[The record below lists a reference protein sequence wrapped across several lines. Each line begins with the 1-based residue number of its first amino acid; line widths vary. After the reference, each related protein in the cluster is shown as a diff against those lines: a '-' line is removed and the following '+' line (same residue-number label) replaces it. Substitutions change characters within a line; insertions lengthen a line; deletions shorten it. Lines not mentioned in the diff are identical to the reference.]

1 VASTNKSLTA
11 ERFFA
16 LRNNLGLS
24 FLLSTISI
32 DNNSEHRS
40 AYCALAGK
48 ETPLAVP
55 KLVGIA
61 GSFNRPSK
69 TYALVENVAARI
81 GEQYGFAS
89 TIYDLHDVGPS
100 LGAALWRKDLD
111 ETAKRVVD
119 DIVSCDALIIGAPT
133 YKGSY
138 PGLFKHLIDLID
150 PHELRAKPIIITATG
165 GGDRHALMVEH
176 QLRPLFGFFMA
187 HTLPTA
193 VYASDR
199 DFTDYRVSSEALSSR
214 IGEVVGELAAF
225 FPGAN
230 SLLAAAE

>member
-1 VASTNKSLTA
+1 M
-11 ERFFA
+11 
-16 LRNNLGLS
+16 
-24 FLLSTISI
+24 
-32 DNNSEHRS
+32 S
-40 AYCALAGK
+40 A
-48 ETPLAVP
+48 P
-55 KLVGIA
+55 KLVGLA

-69 TYALVENVAARI
+69 TRALVEDVAGRAIDRH
-81 GEQYGFAS
+81 GFDAS
-89 TIYDLHDVGPS
+89 IYDLTDVGPS
-100 LGAALWRKDLD
+100 LGQAQWRKELD
-111 ETAKRVVD
+111 ETARHILDEVANA
-119 DIVSCDALIIGAPT
+119 DALIIGSPT

-199 DFTDYRVSSEALSSR
+199 DFTDYKIVSEPLSAR
-214 IGEVVGELAAF
+214 IAEVVGELSAF
-225 FPGAN
+225 FRHSNPA
-230 SLLAAAE
+230 LAAAE

>member
-1 VASTNKSLTA
+1 MSG
-11 ERFFA
+11 F
-16 LRNNLGLS
+16 
-24 FLLSTISI
+24 
-32 DNNSEHRS
+32 
-40 AYCALAGK
+40 
-48 ETPLAVP
+48 

-69 TYALVENVAARI
+69 TLALVRHVAERASIR
-81 GEQYGFAS
+81 YGF
-89 TIYDLHDVGPS
+89 TTKTYDLNDVGPS
-100 LGAALWRKDLD
+100 LGSALWRKDLD
-111 ETAKRVVD
+111 ERASRVVD
-119 DIVSCDALIIGAPT
+119 EIVRADALIIGSPT

-150 PHELRAKPIIITATG
+150 PQELRGKPIILTATG

-199 DFTDYRVSSEALSSR
+199 DFADYTVSSDQLSSR
-214 IGEVVGELAAF
+214 IGEVIGELAAF
-225 FPGAN
+225 FPHA
-230 SLLAAAE
+230 SPAIAAAE

>member
-1 VASTNKSLTA
+1 MSG
-11 ERFFA
+11 F
-16 LRNNLGLS
+16 
-24 FLLSTISI
+24 
-32 DNNSEHRS
+32 
-40 AYCALAGK
+40 
-48 ETPLAVP
+48 

-69 TYALVENVAARI
+69 TLALVRHVSERASIR
-81 GEQYGFAS
+81 YGFTS
-89 TIYDLHDVGPS
+89 KSYDLHDVGPS
-100 LGAALWRKDLD
+100 LGSALWRKDLD
-111 ETAKRVVD
+111 AQA
-119 DIVSCDALIIGAPT
+119 DALIIGSPT

-138 PGLFKHLIDLID
+138 PGHFKHLIDLID
-150 PHELRAKPIIITATG
+150 PHELRGKPIIITATG

-199 DFTDYRVSSEALSSR
+199 DFTDYAVSSDALLGR
-214 IGEVVGELAAF
+214 INEVIGELAAF

-230 SLLAAAE
+230 PALAAAE

>member
-1 VASTNKSLTA
+1 MVA
-11 ERFFA
+11 R
-16 LRNNLGLS
+16 
-24 FLLSTISI
+24 
-32 DNNSEHRS
+32 
-40 AYCALAGK
+40 
-48 ETPLAVP
+48 

-69 TYALVENVAARI
+69 TYALVQNVADLASSR
-81 GEQYGFAS
+81 YGFAS
-89 TIYDLHDVGPS
+89 TIYDLHDVGTS

-111 ETAKRVVD
+111 DQAKRVVD
-119 DIVSCDALIIGAPT
+119 DIVTSDALIIGSPT

-138 PGLFKHLIDLID
+138 PGLFKHLIDLIE
-150 PHELRAKPIIITATG
+150 PHELRGKPIIITATG

-199 DFTDYRVSSEALSSR
+199 DFTDYRVSSEPLSNR

-230 SLLAAAE
+230 PVLAAAE

>member
-1 VASTNKSLTA
+1 M
-11 ERFFA
+11 
-16 LRNNLGLS
+16 
-24 FLLSTISI
+24 
-32 DNNSEHRS
+32 S
-40 AYCALAGK
+40 A
-48 ETPLAVP
+48 P

-69 TYALVENVAARI
+69 TYALVQTVANLASDR
-81 GEQYGFAS
+81 YGFS
-89 TIYDLHDVGPS
+89 SRIYDLHDVGAS
-100 LGAALWRKDLD
+100 LGTAQWRKDLD
-111 ETAKRVVD
+111 DQAKSVLEE
-119 DIVSCDALIIGAPT
+119 IVSADALIIGSPT
-133 YKGSY
+133 FKGSY

-199 DFTDYRVSSEALSSR
+199 DFADYKVSSEPLANR
-214 IGEVVGELAAF
+214 INEVVGELSAF
-225 FPGAN
+225 FPHSVAV
-230 SLLAAAE
+230 LAAAE

>member
-1 VASTNKSLTA
+1 M
-11 ERFFA
+11 
-16 LRNNLGLS
+16 
-24 FLLSTISI
+24 
-32 DNNSEHRS
+32 S
-40 AYCALAGK
+40 A
-48 ETPLAVP
+48 P

-69 TYALVENVAARI
+69 THALVRTVADLAGDR
-81 GEQYGFAS
+81 YGFA
-89 TIYDLHDVGPS
+89 TKVYDLHDVGPS
-100 LGAALWRKDLD
+100 LGVAQSRRDLD
-111 ETAKRVVD
+111 DQARRLID
-119 DIVSCDALIIGAPT
+119 DIVSSDALIIGSPT

-199 DFTDYRVSSEALSSR
+199 DFANYKVASEQLAGR
-214 IGEVVGELAAF
+214 INEVVGELAAF
-225 FPGAN
+225 FPHRVPV
-230 SLLAAAE
+230 LAAAE

>member
-1 VASTNKSLTA
+1 M
-11 ERFFA
+11 
-16 LRNNLGLS
+16 
-24 FLLSTISI
+24 
-32 DNNSEHRS
+32 S
-40 AYCALAGK
+40 A
-48 ETPLAVP
+48 P
-55 KLVGIA
+55 KLVGLA

-69 TYALVENVAARI
+69 TYALVQNVADLA
-81 GEQYGFAS
+81 GEKYGFLS
-89 TIYDLHDVGPS
+89 KIYDLHDVGPS
-100 LGAALWRKDLD
+100 LGRSLWRKQLD
-111 ETAKRVVD
+111 EQAKAVVD
-119 DIVSCDALIIGAPT
+119 DIVNADILVVGAPT

-138 PGLFKHLIDLID
+138 PGLFKHLIDLIE

-199 DFTDYRVSSEALSSR
+199 DFTDYRVASEPLSTR

-225 FPGAN
+225 FPRRNPA
-230 SLLAAAE
+230 LLAAE